1 MTLLKAL
8 ILSLAL
14 SLPAFAVTSVN
25 INTADAVAIA
35 KGLSGIGPR
44 KAEAIVEYR
53 KQHGAF
59 KSVDELTHIKGIN
72 AKTVAKNRDVIA
84 LNGDTKIEPAT
95 AAKQTTAKSEAHSK
109 EVKADQ

>member
-14 SLPAFAVTSVN
+14 SLPAFATTSVN
-25 INTADAVAIA
+25 INTADAGAIA

-84 LNGDTKIEPAT
+84 LNGDTKIESKA
-95 AAKQTTAKSEAHSK
+95 AAKAATAKSAAHSGG
-109 EVKADQ
+109 ADTDQ